1 MEQLPEF
8 MQEYNKENPYIKFVQ
23 KEIKKEKPK
32 IIPNIEE
39 FEKFKIIMSWFQQ
52 DETRHSIHKLITETD
67 INFHFK
73 KAFIEFQ
80 KNLDK
85 IKEKGIK
92 DEEYE
97 KKNVI
102 M

>member
-1 MEQLPEF
+1 M
-8 MQEYNKENPYIKFVQ
+8 K
-23 KEIKKEKPK
+23 
-32 IIPNIEE
+32 
-39 FEKFKIIMSWFQQ
+39 Q
-52 DETRHSIHKLITETD
+52 DNSIHKLITETD

>member
-1 MEQLPEF
+1 M
-8 MQEYNKENPYIKFVQ
+8 K
-23 KEIKKEKPK
+23 
-32 IIPNIEE
+32 
-39 FEKFKIIMSWFQQ
+39 Q
-52 DETRHSIHKLITETD
+52 DNSIHKLITETD

-97 KKNVI
+97 KKCHNVVDKLI
-102 M
+102 HLVFRELLQYDIKNKADIENIIKNL